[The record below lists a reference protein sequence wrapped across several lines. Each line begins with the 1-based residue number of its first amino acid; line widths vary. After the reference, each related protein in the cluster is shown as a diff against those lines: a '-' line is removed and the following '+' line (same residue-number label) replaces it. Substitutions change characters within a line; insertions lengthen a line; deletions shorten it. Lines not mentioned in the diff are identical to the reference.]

1 MKEEV
6 MNYFANIFAFNNYF
20 WFIFAIINFFM
31 IVGVYKLFGKL
42 GLFAWVV
49 IGAFVAN
56 LQVIKFVDLFF
67 FEAATLGNIM
77 YGTIFLATDVLN
89 EKYGKKE
96 AKKAVYLSFV
106 ILIAITI
113 IMRLSLLFIPS
124 DIDTMQPHL
133 EAIFTQVPQVV
144 IASLIAYILSQLL
157 DVYIFSKLKENKKS
171 ARLLWLRNNG
181 STMVSQLIDTF
192 IFVTIAFVG
201 QLDFSTIL
209 AIGVSTYFIKVT
221 VAALD
226 TPFIYWMNK
235 ITPLHQKEL
244 E

>member
-1 MKEEV
+1 
-6 MNYFANIFAFNNYF
+6 MNLLSIFTFNNYF

-42 GLFAWVV
+42 GLFAWIA

-96 AKKAVYLSFV
+96 AKKSVFLSFT
-106 ILIAITI
+106 ILIFVTI
-113 IMRLSLLFIPS
+113 IMRLALLFTPS

-133 EAIFTQVPQVV
+133 EAIFEFVPQIV
-144 IASLIAYILSQLL
+144 IASLTAYIISQLL
-157 DVYIFSKLKENKKS
+157 DVYVFNFIKEKLPTTKY
-171 ARLLWLRNNG
+171 LWLRNNG
-181 STMVSQLIDTF
+181 STFVSQLIDTF

-201 QLDFSTIL
+201 HLDFQTIV
-209 AIGVSTYFIKVT
+209 AIGISTFVIKITVSV
-221 VAALD
+221 LD
-226 TPFIYWMNK
+226 TPFIYWMKK
-235 ITPLHQKEL
+235 IKPLTQFE
-244 E
+244 ES